1 MYVGSRMLGVT
12 APYLAVKLV
21 SDKARDRGQL
31 ARGLL
36 DVLVSKEVQAKS
48 TVQGSTKTE
57 AIDPQIIH
65 AIRDAA
71 LQQFP
76 LQALETQH
84 QVYQKLTT
92 TLSDKCRFLTRG
104 VKKE

>member
-1 MYVGSRMLGVT
+1 MLGVT